1 MTASR
6 RDLAV
11 STLVFAAAWLVLTS
25 PWLAGDFTIPYDA
38 KAHFHAQI
46 QFLAHALHTG
56 QSPFWA
62 PHVFAGTPQI
72 ADPQSMIFSPAI
84 LLAYFN
90 PEPSFR
96 LVDSYVFVLLGVGG
110 LSILALFRDRGWHPA
125 GGVVAALAF
134 AFGCSAAWRVQHIGQ
149 IQSLALFAVA
159 LWLLLRA
166 LDRGSLRYGAAAGL
180 VAGLM
185 IVEPNQVGLLGC
197 YALVGVAAGHMV
209 MSGEGR
215 KAIQRLIKPLGIGAV
230 AGAVV
235 VFIPVLL
242 TYLFVSSSN
251 RPDVPY
257 ADAAGGSLH
266 PASLLTAVIG
276 DLYGAFDPRVDYW
289 GPSSEAWGP
298 SGQMLAQNMGQLYFG
313 ALPILLILTI
323 GLTRRLLWTR
333 EIRVFTVAAAIL
345 LVYALGAF
353 TPLFRAMYE
362 SLPGVHLFRRP
373 ADATFMLGGVLAI
386 LGGYLVHRWVSG
398 TVPLAAPRL
407 RLIEAT
413 LVAAVFV
420 IAVSVAVG
428 AQHFAQAWQPIMK
441 AFGWTVSALLC
452 LWLLEAPA
460 WRNTALCISA
470 VAALMTADLAV
481 NNGPNES
488 TALPVGNYDIL
499 QHDCRNETIRL
510 LKTLLRQPAG
520 SPRRDRVEL
529 AGLGFEWPNASL
541 VHGFDHLLGY
551 NPLRLQVITDAIG
564 AGDTIAGPDQR
575 RFTPLFP
582 SYRSVLADL
591 LGLRFIATAVPI
603 QEIDKILRPGDL
615 RLIART
621 ADGYI
626 YENSRAMPRAM
637 FVSRWQWANFDT
649 LMRTGA
655 WPAFDPYQT
664 LLIDDQADATQLPPA
679 NESQSKRPAA
689 VRMTRYENTAVEI
702 EVVSESA
709 GFVVLNDV
717 WHPWWGADVDG
728 QEAPILKANVL
739 FRAVAVPAG
748 RHTVHFEFKPLARA
762 LGELTDRVLGARVSS
777 VLQPPVGSRP
787 AHGMTLP

>member
-1 MTASR
+1 
-6 RDLAV
+6 
-11 STLVFAAAWLVLTS
+11 
-25 PWLAGDFTIPYDA
+25 
-38 KAHFHAQI
+38 
-46 QFLAHALHTG
+46 
-56 QSPFWA
+56 
-62 PHVFAGTPQI
+62 
-72 ADPQSMIFSPAI
+72 
-84 LLAYFN
+84 
-90 PEPSFR
+90 
-96 LVDSYVFVLLGVGG
+96 
-110 LSILALFRDRGWHPA
+110 
-125 GGVVAALAF
+125 
-134 AFGCSAAWRVQHIGQ
+134 
-149 IQSLALFAVA
+149 
-159 LWLLLRA
+159 
-166 LDRGSLRYGAAAGL
+166 
-180 VAGLM
+180 
-185 IVEPNQVGLLGC
+185 
-197 YALVGVAAGHMV
+197 
-209 MSGEGR
+209 
-215 KAIQRLIKPLGIGAV
+215 
-230 AGAVV
+230 
-235 VFIPVLL
+235 
-242 TYLFVSSSN
+242 
-251 RPDVPY
+251 
-257 ADAAGGSLH
+257 
-266 PASLLTAVIG
+266 
-276 DLYGAFDPRVDYW
+276 
-289 GPSSEAWGP
+289 
-298 SGQMLAQNMGQLYFG
+298 
-313 ALPILLILTI
+313 
-323 GLTRRLLWTR
+323 
-333 EIRVFTVAAAIL
+333 
-345 LVYALGAF
+345 
-353 TPLFRAMYE
+353 
-362 SLPGVHLFRRP
+362 
-373 ADATFMLGGVLAI
+373 
-386 LGGYLVHRWVSG
+386 
-398 TVPLAAPRL
+398 
-407 RLIEAT
+407 
-413 LVAAVFV
+413 
-420 IAVSVAVG
+420 
-428 AQHFAQAWQPIMK
+428 
-441 AFGWTVSALLC
+441 
-452 LWLLEAPA
+452 
-460 WRNTALCISA
+460 
-470 VAALMTADLAV
+470 
-481 NNGPNES
+481 
-488 TALPVGNYDIL
+488 
-499 QHDCRNETIRL
+499 
-510 LKTLLRQPAG
+510 
-520 SPRRDRVEL
+520 
-529 AGLGFEWPNASL
+529 

-664 LLIDDQADATQLPPA
+664 VLIDDQADATQLPPA